1 MAQADDITRLLEAVN
16 QGDQQARDALFNQV
30 YPALKT
36 LAKAHRRRWHGDDTM
51 NTTALI
57 HEAYLKLTVNQ
68 DPDWQGRSHFFA
80 TAARAMRQILVSYA
94 ERQQAEKRGGGQ
106 QPVTLDENL
115 QGSNATI
122 VEVLALNGALNALE
136 ADYPRR
142 CQVAECRVFGGMTND
157 EIAQAL
163 DISLA
168 TVKRDWALAAP
179 VLREHMSTAE

>member
-1 MAQADDITRLLEAVN
+1 MAEGDDITRLLEAVN
-16 QGDQQARDALFNQV
+16 QGDHQARDALFNQV

-36 LAKAHRRRWHGDDTM
+36 IAKAHRRRWRGDDTM

-57 HEAYLKLTVNQ
+57 HEAYLKLTVND

-80 TAARAMRQILVSYA
+80 TAARAMRQILVNYA

-106 QPVTLDENL
+106 HPVTLDEDQ
-115 QGSNATI
+115 QGNDGTI
-122 VEVLALNGALNALE
+122 VEVLALNAALTVLE
-136 ADYPRR
+136 AEYPRR

-157 EIAQAL
+157 EIAHAL

-179 VLREHMSTAE
+179 VLREHMSAPE